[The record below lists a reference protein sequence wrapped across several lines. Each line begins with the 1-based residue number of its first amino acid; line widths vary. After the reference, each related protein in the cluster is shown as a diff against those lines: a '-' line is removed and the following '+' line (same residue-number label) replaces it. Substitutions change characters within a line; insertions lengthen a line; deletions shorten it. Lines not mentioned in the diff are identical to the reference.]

1 MDTALESDAAWV
13 AQQLREADVAVAL
26 TGAGMSTASG
36 VPDFRGDD
44 GIWNSEF
51 DPASFH
57 RDRFVNDPAGF
68 WQERVRLHERMF
80 PDDVAPNTGHDALA
94 KLESR
99 GILHTVI
106 TQNTDGLHRE
116 AGSYEV
122 VELHGNASQ
131 VVCEDCESHFAA
143 DAALEQARA
152 GDVPATC
159 DKCGGVVKPDVVL
172 FGEQLPQVAYSKAN
186 RLADK
191 ADVFLALGSSLTV
204 HPAAGL
210 AGRAA
215 EDGSLV
221 VVNFDETQY
230 DSEADRVIRDD
241 LTEFLPAVE
250 ALV

>member
-1 MDTALESDAAWV
+1 M
-13 AQQLREADVAVAL
+13 
-26 TGAGMSTASG
+26 
-36 VPDFRGDD
+36 
-44 GIWNSEF
+44 
-51 DPASFH
+51 
-57 RDRFVNDPAGF
+57 NDPAGF
-68 WQERVRLHERMF
+68 WRERVRLHERMF
-80 PDDVAPNTGHDALA
+80 PDGVAPNAGHDVLA
-94 KLESR
+94 ELESR
-99 GILHTVI
+99 GILDRVI

-116 AGSYEV
+116 SGSNRV

-143 DAALEQARA
+143 ETALEQVRA
-152 GDVPATC
+152 GDAPATC
-159 DKCGGVVKPDVVL
+159 GECGGIVKPDVVL
-172 FGEQLPQVAYSKAN
+172 FGERLPRVAYSKAN

-230 DSEADRVIRDD
+230 DSSADRVVRDD

-250 ALV
+250 ELV